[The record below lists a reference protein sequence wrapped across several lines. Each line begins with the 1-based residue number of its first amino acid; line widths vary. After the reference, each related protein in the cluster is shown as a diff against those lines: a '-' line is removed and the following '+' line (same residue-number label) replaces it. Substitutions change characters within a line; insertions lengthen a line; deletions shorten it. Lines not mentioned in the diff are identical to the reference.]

1 MNSPQLESQNPSGK
15 PGAAAQSWV
24 ITAVIAVG
32 VVCVG
37 IVVLPRLLRSSTGAG
52 ADESPSLPSQAE
64 AATPIESEKLRPTAV
79 VVSAN
84 APTLEPVV
92 APPPA
97 PVRRSQAT
105 AETRQMVEGLTRP
118 VQPGTPLSAE
128 QAAAWKQQW
137 QQLVAQGAGGLP
149 AIRDFLEKNQDV
161 MFDADSARMLGYPSA
176 RVALFDALR
185 EMGGPDGIAGTLEAL
200 HGTGDPGEILAL
212 ARNLESMAP
221 GGEHRQEVAQA
232 AREALDMAAHGDL
245 KGYDVGPL
253 FQVLQQAGGVDSV
266 AEFEKASGQWNY
278 YSTMALASLPD
289 GAGIPSLIRMAQG
302 TSGAR
307 TIAFEMLAQTAT
319 QYPEARAALVDMARR
334 EGIPPTTWAY
344 LGSVLGGDQYQFAD
358 AVWQAAQDGHRV
370 VRMKTGSIRHGNQGF
385 YQGPPIGGFTP
396 EQINQQTAL
405 IDEMLGATSN
415 ARAVQSLQTARNSLS
430 TRLAGITQPAPL
442 P

>member
-1 MNSPQLESQNPSGK
+1 
-15 PGAAAQSWV
+15 
-24 ITAVIAVG
+24 
-32 VVCVG
+32 
-37 IVVLPRLLRSSTGAG
+37 
-52 ADESPSLPSQAE
+52 
-64 AATPIESEKLRPTAV
+64 
-79 VVSAN
+79 
-84 APTLEPVV
+84 
-92 APPPA
+92 
-97 PVRRSQAT
+97 
-105 AETRQMVEGLTRP
+105 MVEGLTRP

-161 MFDADSARMLGYPSA
+161 MFDADSVRMLGYPSA
-176 RVALFDALR
+176 RVALFDAVR
-185 EMGGPDGIAGTLEAL
+185 EMGGPDGIAGTLAAL
-200 HGTGDPGEILAL
+200 HGTGDPREILAL

-232 AREALDMAAHGDL
+232 AREALDMAARGEL

-278 YSTMALASLPD
+278 YSAMSLASLPD

-334 EGIPPTTWAY
+334 EGIPPTIWAY

-370 VRMKTGSIRHGNQGF
+370 ERMKTGSIRHGNQGF

-430 TRLAGITQPAPL
+430 TRLAAVAPVVPAP
-442 P
+442 